1 MKQQKHETE
10 CKLEYIESGLADN
23 QSLIYT
29 NHTLSMID
37 NDESG
42 HLII

>member
-1 MKQQKHETE
+1 MKQREHETE
-10 CKLEYIESGLADN
+10 CKLEYIESGLADI

-29 NHTLSMID
+29 NHTLLMMD

>member
-10 CKLEYIESGLADN
+10 CKLEYIESGLAGI

-29 NHTLSMID
+29 NHTLSMMAP
-37 NDESG
+37 DESG